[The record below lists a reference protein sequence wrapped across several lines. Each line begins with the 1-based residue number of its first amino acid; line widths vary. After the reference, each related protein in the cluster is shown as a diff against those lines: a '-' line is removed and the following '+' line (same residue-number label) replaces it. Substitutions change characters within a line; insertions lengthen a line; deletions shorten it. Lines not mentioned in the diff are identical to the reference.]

1 MIVIGDAAT
10 IGAVRTITLDDPEF
24 AGTYAVESLPDGRLL
39 LEPEPRPSEQAIL
52 ERSGARSLTPEEF
65 AAEFGEPPA
74 HGEG

>member
-1 MIVIGDAAT
+1 MIGDAAT

-39 LEPEPRPSEQAIL
+39 LEPEPRPSEQTIL

>member
-1 MIVIGDAAT
+1 MIAPPARLRV
-10 IGAVRTITLDDPEF
+10 VRTITLDDPEF

-39 LEPEPRPSEQAIL
+39 LEPEPRPSEQTLL

-65 AAEFGEPPA
+65 AAEFGERSA